1 MLPDKLE
8 VLRFKRLGG
17 GVSTT
22 WVASSSNVSLRLR
35 GLPFEFC
42 HVVFPVPVGVASG
55 ASLVL
60 VVLALVEL
68 VAPGLAEGGEVF
80 HICFASP
87 GDLAFWNFKKSNY
100 KNTCP

>member
-42 HVVFPVPVGVASG
+42 HAVFPVPVGVALG

-68 VAPGLAEGGEVF
+68 VVPAEGGEVF

-87 GDLAFWNFKKSNY
+87 GDLAFRNFKKSNY
-100 KNTCP
+100 KNTCT